1 MSDPNPF
8 ENIEKPVAPT
18 AQNNPFQAP
27 TAHVDD
33 ARTAG
38 SSALLNEPAGLDAG
52 RGSAWWSEGW
62 SLFREATGVWIGIV
76 IVGFIVTLV
85 SNLIPLVGPFIAYL
99 FTPVLVGGL
108 MLGCRSLERGEGM
121 TFNHLFAGFQ
131 KNFGQLALVGL
142 FYMIGMLAIALII
155 LATAF
160 GGGMGALFMGDD
172 FNPVAAFSTIMIGTL
187 LGAALGVPLAMA
199 VWFAPALVM
208 LNDMEAL
215 PAMKLSFLGC
225 WRNIMPFLV
234 YGLIGIVLA
243 FVATLPI
250 LLGWLLLAPT
260 MVAATYI
267 AYREIFLVRQ

>member
-8 ENIEKPVAPT
+8 ENIEKPVTPT
-18 AQNNPFQAP
+18 AQNNPFLAP

-33 ARTAG
+33 ARPAG
-38 SSALLNEPAGLDAG
+38 SSALLDEPAGLDAG

-85 SNLIPLVGPFIAYL
+85 CNLIPVIGPFIAYL

-108 MLGCRSLERGEGM
+108 MLGCRSLERGEGLS
-121 TFNHLFAGFQ
+121 FNHLFAGFQ

-225 WRNIMPFLV
+225 WRNIVPFLV

-243 FVATLPI
+243 FVASLPI